1 MVIVRKWF
9 MPKESHRSGSQLAA
23 VYVPA
28 IYVVITVVL
37 YAVLTASY
45 NPSQLASLNDWKAYL
60 ALSVVLFFPA
70 VTVIIYARAL
80 PAERP

>member
-1 MVIVRKWF
+1 

-45 NPSQLASLNDWKAYL
+45 NPAQWGSLNDWKAYL